1 MRSLRRSPFRRFV
14 RDTRGATIVEYSL
27 LLVLIL
33 VTAAPVLAS
42 LGKKVNAALNTAIA
56 AFGD

>member
-1 MRSLRRSPFRRFV
+1 MRFHRPTRFRRFV

-27 LLVLIL
+27 LLVLVL